1 MAVKAVIDGLLLIPG
16 VELLERTS
24 SSVRVQNVVQLSM
37 APAFLLAGIGAVMN
51 VMTNR
56 LIWVA
61 NKIERILKANQKDG
75 ENDLLAELP
84 ALEKRRVHAQRA
96 VMLSTAAA
104 FTISIVIMLLFV
116 SAFVKAPL
124 GSLVAFCWMVTM
136 GLLMAGL
143 ASFLLETRVAAR
155 RNKERMAEHTYGPQ
169 VDPAHKDVGR
179 TVN

>member
-1 MAVKAVIDGLLLIPG
+1 MIDALLLIPG
-16 VELLERTS
+16 LELIERTS

-61 NKIERILKANQKDG
+61 NKIEKILKVTK
-75 ENDLLAELP
+75 EEEKPELLVELP
-84 ALEKRRVHAQRA
+84 ALEKRRIFAQRA

-155 RNKERMAEHTYGPQ
+155 RNRERMDERKFGP
-169 VDPAHKDVGR
+169 
-179 TVN
+179 